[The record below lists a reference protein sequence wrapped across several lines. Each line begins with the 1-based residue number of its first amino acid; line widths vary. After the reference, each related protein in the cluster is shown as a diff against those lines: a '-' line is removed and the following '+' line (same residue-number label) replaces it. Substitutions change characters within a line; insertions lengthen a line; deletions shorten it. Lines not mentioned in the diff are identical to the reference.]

1 MLAYIVM
8 RIALFAGILALG
20 VTLAAFSAGT
30 FPHRWGD
37 IEQIRGEETTGDIFN
52 DSGALRAYLKEF
64 GVRKTMQRLSAL
76 ATVEESC
83 HWVAHD
89 AGEIGLELYGDSV
102 FRECSDDCQSG
113 CYHGAIAAYFK
124 ERGTADLSAN
134 LQRVCSAE
142 LNDFVRLQ
150 CFHGI
155 GHGLLAWANYDL
167 PEALRGCDLLP
178 KNRSACWVGV
188 FMENAAAASP
198 AEAVGEPARHV
209 SDYLSGD
216 PLYPCTVVGEKYR
229 STCYFMQTTRMARMF
244 SGDLSRVTRA
254 CLTAPAEY
262 QRSCFESMG
271 RDVGTMPLGD
281 PRGAIEKC
289 GFAPQGVHRTAC
301 LVGVAEDVFWDPS
314 GQDAALGFCAALSEE
329 SERLTCYRRIAI
341 RASRIFSQDQ
351 KSLASFCTKFEPEY
365 ALLCAERMRPL

>member
-8 RIALFAGILALG
+8 RVVLLAGILALG
-20 VTLAAFSAGT
+20 VFLAILSAGI
-30 FPHRWGD
+30 FPYQWGD
-37 IEQIRGEETTGDIFN
+37 SGRVGGEESAGDILD
-52 DSGALRAYLKEF
+52 DSKALRAYLKEF
-64 GVRKTMQRLSAL
+64 GVRKTMQRLSTL

-89 AGEIGLELYGDSV
+89 AGEIGLELYSDSV

-124 ERGTADLSAN
+124 ERGTADFSTN
-134 LQRVCSAE
+134 LRRVCSDE

-178 KNRSACWVGV
+178 KNRSSCWVGV

-198 AEAVGEPARHV
+198 AEAAGEPERHV
-209 SDYLSGD
+209 SEYLSDD
-216 PLYPCTVVGEKYR
+216 PLYPCTAVGEKYR

-244 SGDLSRVTRA
+244 SDDLSRVVGA
-254 CLTAPAEY
+254 CLTAPTEY
-262 QRSCFESMG
+262 RRSCFESMG

-289 GFAPQGVHRTAC
+289 GFAPQGVYRTAC

-314 GQDAALGFCAALSEE
+314 GQDAALEFCGALSEE
-329 SERLTCYRRIAI
+329 SEKLTCYRRIAI
-341 RASRIFSQDQ
+341 RASRIFSQDS
-351 KSLASFCTKFEPEY
+351 KYLASFCAKFHPEY
-365 ALLCAERMRPL
+365 ALLCVERMRPL